1 MKYNKIE
8 FWIATACF
16 AIIFFSRLYQGLGQY
31 NVADDSGYTG
41 NQMLFYTLLPALAAI
56 AVLYVAFL
64 AVHFYVIPRFWRA
77 KRYLAAGTIMLVVF
91 VITGIIFSVQ
101 SYLGSWIYLQY
112 GNADLSATRFV
123 SRGFDIAAIAF
134 FVYGIYLLLRRGV
147 VYQYRLH
154 SRRPT
159 LASQITHEAIML
171 VGTWLLILLLLIA
184 TNVTGFFYTAGSF
197 YLFALPFCFCIYFLN
212 LYLMIP
218 RYRKG
223 GRHAGVVYAL
233 QLLGIAAFLGF
244 IENAFLLQSVPSFS
258 VDVYVLFYWF
268 IPLVITVI
276 VSWRVYIVNQEKYLE
291 LSALKTALGTSDATL
306 QLLRS
311 QINPHFL
318 FNALNA
324 LYGTALVEGAARTSE
339 GIQKLGDMM
348 RFMLHENMRET
359 IPLSRDIEYLR
370 NYIDLQN
377 LRIASSEGVTIK
389 TEIADSDSRLQI
401 VPMLLIPFI
410 ENAYKHGISFEN
422 PSFITINLQIKQ
434 DQLTLEVYN
443 SRHGG
448 TENNPDN
455 DQPGIGLN
463 NVKQRLK
470 LLYPEKHVLQI
481 RETKEDFFIHL
492 TLHLS

>member
-16 AIIFFSRLYQGLGQY
+16 AIIFFSRLYQGLTQY
-31 NVADDSGYTG
+31 NAADDGVHTG
-41 NQMLFYTLLPALAAI
+41 TQMLFYTLLPALAVI
-56 AVLYVAFL
+56 AVLYGAFL
-64 AVHFYVIPRFWRA
+64 AVHFYVMPRFWRA
-77 KRYLAAGTIMLVVF
+77 KRYLIAG
-91 VITGIIFSVQ
+91 GIILAIFIVTGAILSAQ
-101 SYLGSWIYLQY
+101 SYFGSWIYRKY
-112 GNADLSATRFV
+112 CNADLPATRFI

-134 FVYGIYLLLRRGV
+134 FIYGIYLLLRCAV

-159 LASQITHEAIML
+159 IVSQIIHEAIML
-171 VGTWLLILLLLIA
+171 VGTWLLILMLLIA

-218 RYRKG
+218 RYRSG
-223 GRHAGVVYAL
+223 GRHAGVVYAI

-324 LYGTALVEGAARTSE
+324 LYGTALVEGAARTGE

-377 LRIASSEGVTIK
+377 LRVASSEGVTIK
-389 TEIADSDSRLQI
+389 TEISDSDSQLQI

-422 PSFITINLQIKQ
+422 PSFITINLQI
-434 DQLTLEVYN
+434 DHNRLTLNVHN
-443 SRHGG
+443 SRYA
-448 TENNPDN
+448 ESNPEK
-455 DQPGIGLN
+455 DQPGIGLD

-470 LLYPEKHVLQI
+470 LLYPQKHVLQI